1 MVGRL
6 SRSADFERIRIDGAR
21 WRGKYCALNAAR
33 AFFVPN
39 PLLQSSRNIADAGP
53 KSAHSNAP
61 ITRIGY
67 ITSKRVGNA
76 VQRNRARRVMR
87 AAIQELAAAGEVPT
101 GWDCVLI
108 AQPVITKD
116 AATMRQVRDELRW
129 LFNKVMAQGTKP
141 A

>member
-1 MVGRL
+1 MLGRL
-6 SRSADFERIRIDGAR
+6 SRSADFERIRLEGAR
-21 WRGKYCALNAAR
+21 WRGRFCALNAAR

-39 PLLQSSRNIADAGP
+39 SPADSTGALPETGD
-53 KSAHSNAP
+53 SARSNTA

-67 ITSKRVGNA
+67 ITSKRIGNA

-87 AAIQELAAAGEVPT
+87 AAVHALAKTGDLPA

-108 AQPVITKD
+108 AQPAITLD
-116 AATMRQVRDELRW
+116 AASMRQVKDELRW
-129 LFNKVMAQGTKP
+129 LLSKVKAP